1 MRRLADV
8 IHDKKP
14 LTLSPTIAVTRA
26 CEYMRDHHA
35 SAVLVANEKGHL
47 VGIFTGRDAVYR
59 VLATAK
65 NAERTTL
72 GDVMTDNPITMPSHK
87 TAIDA
92 LRLMWDGGFRHLPII
107 HNGKIVGL
115 VSRRDFKGEEQDRLD
130 EERELWEHMR

>member
-14 LTLSPTIAVTRA
+14 LTLSAAIAVTRA
-26 CEYMRDHHA
+26 CEYMRDYHA

-59 VLATAK
+59 VLAAGK

-72 GDVMTDNPITMPSHK
+72 DEVMTDNPMTMPSHK

-92 LRLMWDGGFRHLPII
+92 LRLMWDSGFRHLPII
-107 HNGKIVGL
+107 NKGKIVG
-115 VSRRDFKGEEQDRLD
+115 
-130 EERELWEHMR
+130 